1 MPTPLFAELKP
12 HLAALGTSRLLSLLE
27 AHWDDGTDLRDA
39 LDTAI
44 PVEQF
49 SRVPPS
55 ERGQMFQCDW
65 VQDAEHLSDGSETVP
80 FKSTGRVVLEA
91 PDGHTYVEIE
101 KGMQKRYDGTPRYDL
116 NCPHEG
122 TL

>member
-1 MPTPLFAELKP
+1 MPPPLFAELKP
-12 HLAALGTSRLLSLLE
+12 HLAALGTSQLLSLLE

-55 ERGQMFQCDW
+55 ERCHMFQCYW
-65 VQDAEHLSDGSETVP
+65 VQDAAHLSDGQTVP
-80 FKSTGRVVLEA
+80 FKSTGRVVLKA
-91 PDGHTYVEIE
+91 PDGHVDIDIDIGI
-101 KGMQKRYDGTPRYDL
+101 KKRMQTRYDL
-116 NCPHEG
+116 HCPGEG
-122 TL
+122 T